1 MTIHFNIHSASTT
14 TTPASTPSQ
23 SLAAPLKA
31 ESEPNQV
38 KDTKENQVSNEPVS
52 IAAFSGDVPNSSP
65 YNALLNPEGF
75 DFENMSVNEFK
86 GIVDAIRTLES
97 DIARSSG
104 YTGSLRDTFWDDV
117 MGVKGSLDGVNFEEK
132 GFKPD
137 EKINIIDFFVD
148 HVEGAA
154 QMEKENYRSFHGVL
168 GNAQKKQQTVAKI
181 TSESFLQEYQEKV
194 INFLKSQETKL
205 VDTQA

>member
-1 MTIHFNIHSASTT
+1 MTIHFNIHSVSTT
-14 TTPASTPSQ
+14 NAPTSTPTQ
-23 SLAAPLKA
+23 PFATPVKK
-31 ESEPNQV
+31 EPEPNQV
-38 KDTKENQVSNEPVS
+38 KDTKEKQVSDESVS
-52 IAAFSGDVPNSSP
+52 IAAFTGDAPSSSP
-65 YNALLNPEGF
+65 YSALLNPEGF
-75 DFENMSVNEFK
+75 DFENMSINEFK

-97 DIARSSG
+97 DMARSSG

>member
-14 TTPASTPSQ
+14 NAPTSTPTQ
-23 SLAAPLKA
+23 PFAAPVKK
-31 ESEPNQV
+31 EPEPNQV
-38 KDTKENQVSNEPVS
+38 KDTKEKQVSDESVS
-52 IAAFSGDVPNSSP
+52 IAAFTGDAPSSSP
-65 YNALLNPEGF
+65 YSALLNPEGF
-75 DFENMSVNEFK
+75 DFENMSINEFK

-97 DIARSSG
+97 DMARSSG